1 MMEENQQ
8 NKDTEV
14 TTIRLTDIPKAFFKG
29 IAKSRVALVG
39 AMAVTAIVP
48 FLVGAI
54 LYDLTIGIPNTYFA
68 GLVYMILGPGFIG
81 GLLLIFFGLFFS
93 KGKEEVR
100 LFTLAYFRD
109 KLAEDSGF
117 DRLRKMIFIGVF
129 LTCVNLF
136 VIGVLA
142 YSGYHYME
150 SNAFCGEF
158 CHVPMSPEY
167 TAYQN
172 SAHSRVA
179 CVDCHIGSGAKWV
192 AKSKISGARQLYAV
206 VADTFTRPIE
216 TPVHG
221 LRPASGTCM
230 ECHRPEMFHGD
241 RLRIKDKFLEDE
253 ANTHVQTVLL
263 MKIGSAGDL
272 AAESHGIHWHVD
284 PGNEI
289 TYLAAD
295 WPRSI
300 IPEVTQ
306 KTADGGVLVYRDSDA
321 EEQIA
326 NASHLQERVMDCIDC
341 HNRPSHIFLDADEAL
356 DGKILT
362 REIPQELP
370 YVKRQAKAVVAVE
383 YQSHEEARTAIANE
397 LRTFYRNNYSEL
409 YREKQYLV
417 DRAIAGTQAA
427 YVENVFPEMKIQWNT
442 YANWMTHDG
451 CFRCHNYQH
460 EAETGEL
467 ISMDCDAC
475 HTVLAEEEH
484 KPAILKQL
492 LGIN

>member
-1 MMEENQQ
+1 MEA
-8 NKDTEV
+8 K
-14 TTIRLTDIPKAFFKG
+14 LTDIPKIFLKG
-29 IAKSRVALVG
+29 IAKSRISLLG
-39 AMAVTAIVP
+39 AMIVTVIFP
-48 FLVGAI
+48 FLIGAI
-54 LYDLTIGIPNTYFA
+54 LYDLTFGIPNTYFA
-68 GLVYMILGPGFIG
+68 GMVYMVLGPGFIC
-81 GLLLIFFGLFFS
+81 GLFLIVIGLFFS

-109 KLAEDSGF
+109 KLADETGF
-117 DRLRKMIFIGVF
+117 DRIRKMVFIGVF

-136 VIGVLA
+136 VVGVLA

-158 CHVPMSPEY
+158 CHVPMTPEY

-179 CVDCHIGSGAKWV
+179 CVDCHIGSGAKWL

-206 VADTFTRPIE
+206 VADTFARPIE

-230 ECHRPEMFHGD
+230 QCHRPEMFHGD
-241 RLRIKDKFLEDE
+241 RLRIKDKFLDDE

-289 TYLAAD
+289 TYIAAD
-295 WPRSI
+295 WQRSI

-306 KTADGGVLVYRDSDA
+306 NNPDGGQIVYRDSEADD
-321 EEQIA
+321 QIA
-326 NASHLQERVMDCIDC
+326 NATHLQERVMDCIDC
-341 HNRPSHIFLDADEAL
+341 HNRPSHVYLGAEEAL
-356 DGKILT
+356 NKKILEK
-362 REIPQELP
+362 RIPRELP
-370 YVKRQAKAVVAVE
+370 YIKQQAKEAVSVE
-383 YQSHEEARTAIANE
+383 YASHDAARAAIANA
-397 LRTFYRNNYSEL
+397 LRTFYSSNYPEI
-409 YREKQYLV
+409 YAEKRTLV
-417 DRAIAGTQAA
+417 DQAIAGTQAA
-427 YVENVFPEMKIQWNT
+427 YVENVFPEMNLQWDT
-442 YANWMTHDG
+442 YPNWLSHDG

-460 EAETGEL
+460 EAETGEV
-467 ISMDCDAC
+467 IAMDCDSC
-475 HTVLAEEEH
+475 HTILAEEEE

>member
-1 MMEENQQ
+1 MDNNDKQANQTD
-8 NKDTEV
+8 NNEA
-14 TTIRLTDIPKAFFKG
+14 RLTDIPKTFVKG
-29 IAKSRVALVG
+29 IAKSRISLLG
-39 AMAVTAIVP
+39 AMAVTIIFP
-48 FLVGAI
+48 FLVGAV
-54 LYDLTIGIPNTYFA
+54 LYDLTLGIPNTYFA
-68 GLVYMILGPGFIG
+68 GLVYMILGPGFVG
-81 GLLLIFFGLFFS
+81 GLVLIFVGLFFS

-109 KLAEDSGF
+109 KLADETGF
-117 DRLRKMIFIGVF
+117 DRLRKMVFVGVF

-136 VIGVLA
+136 VIGVLV

-158 CHVPMSPEY
+158 CHVPMTPEY

-230 ECHRPEMFHGD
+230 QCHRPEMFHGD
-241 RLRIKDKFLEDE
+241 RLRIKDKYLEDE

-289 TYLAAD
+289 TYVAAD

-300 IPEVTQ
+300 IPEVKQ
-306 KTADGGVLVYRDSDA
+306 RTADGGELVYRDA
-321 EEQIA
+321 EADDQIA
-326 NASHLQERVMDCIDC
+326 NATHLQERVMDCIDC
-341 HNRPSHIFLDADEAL
+341 HNRPSHVFLGADEAL
-356 DGKILT
+356 DKKILE
-362 REIPQELP
+362 RQIPVELP
-370 YVKRQAKAVVAVE
+370 YVKQQAKKAVSAE
-383 YQSHEEARTAIANE
+383 YQSHDEARTAIASE
-397 LRTFYRNNYSEL
+397 LRSFYENNYPEVYSEKRPL
-409 YREKQYLV
+409 IDQ
-417 DRAIAGTQAA
+417 AIAGVQSA
-427 YVENVFPEMKIQWNT
+427 YTENVFPEMQIQWDT
-442 YANWMTHDG
+442 YANWMSHDG

-460 EAETGEL
+460 EAATGEL
-467 ISMDCDAC
+467 ITMDCDTC

-484 KPAILKQL
+484 KPTILKQL